1 MIKLFNRMDFYNTK
15 YICSYND
22 SDIFLES
29 ELEILNEEEKTF
41 IRDVLYRRDLCNIF
55 NIDDQHFDEKIINNS
70 INKLYKIINGEK
82 FLEYCITR
90 VSNNF
95 NNLDL
100 ELGFIILFSFDYLY
114 LLHSCISEF
123 IETGK
128 ISETN
133 ESLVK
138 LQKILF

>member
-1 MIKLFNRMDFYNTK
+1 MDFYNTK

-29 ELEILNEEEKTF
+29 ELEILNEEEQIF
-41 IRDVLYRRDLCNIF
+41 IRDALYRRDLCNIF
-55 NIDDQHFDEKIINNS
+55 NIQEQCFDEKIINDN
-70 INKLYKIINGEK
+70 INKLYKIINGEI
-82 FLEYCITR
+82 FLEYCISK
-90 VSNNF
+90 VSSNFF

-114 LLHSCISEF
+114 LVHSCISEF

-133 ESLVK
+133 ESLLK
-138 LQKILF
+138 LKKILF